1 MSIKNFDQLTRN
13 EKERLIID
21 KAIPVNS
28 ISNDERR
35 IILYSLSIHFI
46 EVTIKKVNA
55 EVELIQLVKG
65 KELDKY
71 ISNVRMV
78 FTGEDEWN

>member
-1 MSIKNFDQLTRN
+1 MSIKNFDQLTHN

-21 KAIPVNS
+21 QAIPVNS

-35 IILYSLSIHFI
+35 IILYSLSIHFL

-55 EVELIQLVKG
+55 EVESIQLVKG

-78 FTGEDEWN
+78 FTGEDE